1 VAGEA
6 KRIADR
12 VWLVGGDG
20 LSAPGDCLCYALDL
34 GALVLVDCGVGPG
47 WERIRGNLAA
57 AGLDP
62 AALAHLVL
70 THCHIDHAG
79 AAAAIAAETGCR
91 VIAHALDAE
100 ALEEGDR
107 ARSAADWYGASL
119 AKVAVTR
126 RIAVPDEALELPQ
139 GALHLLHTPG
149 HTPGSLAAW
158 IDLEGPRGTTRI
170 LFGQDVHGPLHRDF
184 GSDRA
189 DWQRSLR
196 RLIALDADVLCE
208 GHYGVIRGR
217 DEVRRFIEDFLED

>member
-1 VAGEA
+1 VRAQSN
-6 KRIADR
+6 KIADR

-47 WERIRGNLAA
+47 WDRICENLHG

-62 AALAHLVL
+62 TALSHLVL

-79 AAAAIAAETGCR
+79 AAAAVAADTGCE
-91 VIAHALDAE
+91 VIAHALDAK
-100 ALEEGDR
+100 ALAEGDR
-107 ARSAADWYGASL
+107 KRSAADWYGTSL
-119 AKVAVTR
+119 APVAVTR
-126 RIAVPDEALELPQ
+126 IVRGACEDLLLPD
-139 GALHLLHTPG
+139 GALHLVHAPG
-149 HTPGSLAAW
+149 HTPGSMVAW
-158 IDLEGPRGTTRI
+158 IDLDEPRGRTRL
-170 LFGQDVHGPLHRDF
+170 LFGQDVHGPLHGDF

-196 RLIALDADVLCE
+196 ALLALEADILCE

-217 DEVRRFIEDFLED
+217 EEVVRFIEEFLD

>member
-1 VAGEA
+1 MPRQQQ
-6 KRIADR
+6 KIADR
-12 VWLVGGDG
+12 VWLVGGEG

-47 WERIRGNLAA
+47 WDRICENLHD

-62 AALAHLVL
+62 NSLAHLVL

-79 AAAAIAAETGCR
+79 AAAAITADTGCE

-100 ALEEGDR
+100 AIARGDR
-107 ARSAADWYGASL
+107 KRSAAAWYGTQLSPVAPTRIIRGSGEDL
-119 AKVAVTR
+119 A
-126 RIAVPDEALELPQ
+126 LP
-139 GALHLLHTPG
+139 GGTLHLLHTPG
-149 HTPGSLAAW
+149 HTPGSMAAW
-158 IDLEGPRGTTRI
+158 IDVEEPRGKTRL

-184 GSDRA
+184 GSDHG

-196 RLIALDADVLCE
+196 ALVALDADVLCE

-217 DEVRRFIEDFLED
+217 DEVRRFIGEFLED